1 MSPLMFFILQYWK
14 SIYNVVIYYKNVRCK
29 FMKKLTDEEIQN
41 LVLSVYDENKIENSE
56 LSNSILDISLRAV
69 SEFIKK
75 YQEKVFE

>member
-1 MSPLMFFILQYWK
+1 
-14 SIYNVVIYYKNVRCK
+14 
-29 FMKKLTDEEIQN
+29 MKKLTDEEIQN